1 MPKEYKKYDGK
12 NIQDT
17 RYEKRAYA
25 GRMFINPTAIS
36 RGKTSEEEDME
47 HLEIRDYSF
56 EATSFPDAMSQWT
69 SVMIQQYVSNTVVR
83 VVQEFTAFFE
93 SSLADNEELAK
104 EWLEQAGD
112 DLDYED
118 LNDFFGENWSKI
130 PIPVSYA
137 IDVLKNIMEGFKDL
151 DNKVFWQE
159 PELVVIGN
167 PHILENMGMGVET
180 LGDVADKGMKEV
192 AEFLKDAVQKSKKE
206 EE

>member
-47 HLEIRDYSF
+47 TLEIRDYSF

-137 IDVLKNIMEGFKDL
+137 IDVLKNIMEGFTDL

>member
-36 RGKTSEEEDME
+36 SGETSEEDME
-47 HLEIRDYSF
+47 NLEIRDYSL
-56 EATSFPDAMSQWT
+56 EATSFPDAMSQWS
-69 SVMIQQYVSNTVVR
+69 SVMLQQYVSNTVVR
-83 VVQEFTAFFE
+83 IVQEFTEFFQ

-104 EWLEQAGD
+104 EWLELAGD

-118 LNDFFGENWSKI
+118 LSDFFGENWSKI

-137 IDVLKNIMEGFKDL
+137 IDVLQNIMEGFKDL

-167 PHILENMGMGVET
+167 PHILHNMGMGVET
-180 LGDVADKGMKEV
+180 LDDVADKGMKEV
-192 AEFLKDAVQKSKKE
+192 TEFLKNAVQKSKQE